1 MYQKKFNL
9 SRTQKKA
16 LSPKKITFNKSQ
28 NSKLK
33 KDKQEPI
40 KLENKFKI
48 NKIQKENKSKLYT
61 LNSNIKNKSQEKILT
76 KNKDI
81 KKEERK
87 DLKLNKNNNN
97 NNNNNTIDNN
107 SIQIKNEKRKIFN
120 LKLSKN
126 EINKLINESKARNI
140 QSNKS
145 SDDIFINSLNLD
157 KQKTLKILSNKQK
170 SLYNEMEKIKEQK
183 NLLGEYSLNNLDMK
197 NLLYKNIQSDNTKKL
212 VENENNVLEKISCL
226 NQQMNILNNQNK
238 NNNIVN
244 VLNNNLIKEDYLDK
258 IKKEKNSKDIVKKIR
273 KLQIQNNLN
282 EEKRKKEI
290 ELNQEKRNKEIDL
303 INKENLDKKNMELL
317 EKKLEEKKIVD
328 QRKKEINS
336 IMKKFNPFI
345 NNGKIDRNG
354 KKYLYKIMATSF
366 EKKEENYINKVLKN
380 KTVEENNEKND
391 FDRYDFLLK
400 KKLESVEK
408 MQNLHQIWKERSKLL
423 PKYISPMY
431 QKVLYS
437 EENLKEDEEN
447 KIENKK
453 RLFEMKQKYV
463 KEKIPLPRINYSL
476 KLSHDKKDIKPK
488 LYGNKTQKHNNK
500 IINLK
505 LMKINKI
512 NMDNISKNDIIL
524 KKTNN
529 LSISK
534 DKKVTKSFSGIL
546 NNNKSY
552 IESSNYKLGN
562 KKFIDELIKEK
573 RKERLI
579 QFKKE
584 PKKIIINN
592 NDNNG
597 LNIEAVKGQIEVME
611 DKYRRGKELLKV
623 KGGYINN
630 KEFGDKMDQLLI
642 DSIKNKLDII
652 ENMNS

>member
-9 SRTQKKA
+9 SRTQKKT

-97 NNNNNTIDNN
+97 NNTIDNN

-170 SLYNEMEKIKEQK
+170 SLYNEIEKIKEQK

-273 KLQIQNNLN
+273 KLQIQNN
-282 EEKRKKEI
+282 
-290 ELNQEKRNKEIDL
+290 
-303 INKENLDKKNMELL
+303 
-317 EKKLEEKKIVD
+317 
-328 QRKKEINS
+328 
-336 IMKKFNPFI
+336 
-345 NNGKIDRNG
+345 
-354 KKYLYKIMATSF
+354 
-366 EKKEENYINKVLKN
+366 
-380 KTVEENNEKND
+380 
-391 FDRYDFLLK
+391 
-400 KKLESVEK
+400 
-408 MQNLHQIWKERSKLL
+408 
-423 PKYISPMY
+423 
-431 QKVLYS
+431 
-437 EENLKEDEEN
+437 
-447 KIENKK
+447 
-453 RLFEMKQKYV
+453 
-463 KEKIPLPRINYSL
+463 
-476 KLSHDKKDIKPK
+476 
-488 LYGNKTQKHNNK
+488 
-500 IINLK
+500 
-505 LMKINKI
+505 
-512 NMDNISKNDIIL
+512 
-524 KKTNN
+524 
-529 LSISK
+529 
-534 DKKVTKSFSGIL
+534 
-546 NNNKSY
+546 
-552 IESSNYKLGN
+552 
-562 KKFIDELIKEK
+562 
-573 RKERLI
+573 
-579 QFKKE
+579 
-584 PKKIIINN
+584 
-592 NDNNG
+592 
-597 LNIEAVKGQIEVME
+597 
-611 DKYRRGKELLKV
+611 
-623 KGGYINN
+623 
-630 KEFGDKMDQLLI
+630 
-642 DSIKNKLDII
+642 
-652 ENMNS
+652 